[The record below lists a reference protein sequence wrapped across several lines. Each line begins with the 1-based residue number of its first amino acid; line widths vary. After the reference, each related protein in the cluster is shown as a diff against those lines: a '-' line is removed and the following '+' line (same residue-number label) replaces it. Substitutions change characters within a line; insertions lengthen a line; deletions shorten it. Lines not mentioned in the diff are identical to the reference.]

1 MKTVIAKAYLCF
13 DALLEMII
21 SLADSPARFTQTD
34 LAEILG
40 ITLPTGTPTTI
51 NNVQYSDSLMD
62 CGTNISIREINDFFH
77 DNSNLSNKYVA
88 NIRLSSVPCLFNSM

>member
-62 CGTNISIREINDFFH
+62 YINKSHFIETIRRNI
-77 DNSNLSNKYVA
+77 
-88 NIRLSSVPCLFNSM
+88 P